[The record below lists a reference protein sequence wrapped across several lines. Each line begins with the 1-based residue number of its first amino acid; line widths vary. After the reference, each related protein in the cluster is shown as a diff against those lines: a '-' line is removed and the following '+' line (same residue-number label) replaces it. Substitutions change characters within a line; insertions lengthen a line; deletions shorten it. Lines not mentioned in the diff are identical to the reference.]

1 MSMARRRP
9 AQEAPCAAQPAPA
22 RALHHERHR
31 PEQTTLYRLVQQH
44 AASFIAQAE
53 ASTGAGLPRFIR
65 DEFDAFLE
73 CGILAH
79 GFLRLR
85 CGECGHDKLL
95 AFSCKR
101 RGFCPSCGARR
112 MSQTAAH
119 LVDRVIPHVPVRQW
133 VLSLPIPLRVLLA
146 AQPELVTPVLQVV
159 QRVVERRLLDHT
171 GLKSDEGQG
180 GAVTLIQRF
189 GSAANLNIHLHCLV
203 LDGVYRCGADGVPGF
218 IEAGAPTDEE
228 LHALLRTVIARLM
241 KTLTRRGVLV
251 EDMGQTWLAEPDAD
265 GEEAR
270 TLRPLQAAAVT
281 YRIAFGPRAGQ
292 KVVTLRGAMPRE
304 GRAQQPLCADIDGF
318 SLHAAVRVE
327 AHDRKRLEQLCRYIT
342 RPALSDERVQVNA
355 AGQVELK
362 LKTPWRDGTTHLV
375 MSPLELMQ
383 RLAALVPRPRL
394 HLIRFGVRI
403 TSLREVSGP
412 PLRDHGVL
420 APNAKLR
427 PLVVPQEP
435 PAQAQAA
442 TEAAVAADCE
452 VETAQARPRRISW
465 ARLLKRVFD
474 IDMQHCPNCGNGEL
488 KIIAA
493 ILERPVIEKILT
505 HLGLDPQPPPRGRAR
520 EVGPAWG
527 H

>member
-1 MSMARRRP
+1 
-9 AQEAPCAAQPAPA
+9 
-22 RALHHERHR
+22 
-31 PEQTTLYRLVQQH
+31 
-44 AASFIAQAE
+44 
-53 ASTGAGLPRFIR
+53 
-65 DEFDAFLE
+65 
-73 CGILAH
+73 
-79 GFLRLR
+79 
-85 CGECGHDKLL
+85 
-95 AFSCKR
+95 
-101 RGFCPSCGARR
+101 

-119 LVDRVIPHVPVRQW
+119 LVDHVIPHVPVRQW

-159 QRVVERRLLDHT
+159 QRVVTRHLLRQA
-171 GLKSDEGQG
+171 GLKADEGHG

-203 LDGVYRCGADGVPGF
+203 LDGVYCCDADGSPAF
-218 IEAGAPTDEE
+218 IEADAPTDDE
-228 LHALLRTVIARLM
+228 LHALLQTVIARLM
-241 KTLTRRGVLV
+241 KMLTRRGVLV
-251 EDMGQTWLAEPDAD
+251 EDMGQTYLAEPDAD

-270 TLRPLQAAAVT
+270 TLRPLQAAAIT

-292 KVVTLRGAMPRE
+292 KVLTLRGAMPRE
-304 GRAQQPLCADIDGF
+304 DSARQPLCADIDGF

-342 RPALSDERVQVNA
+342 RPALSDQRVQLND

-375 MSPLELMQ
+375 MSPLEFMQ

-394 HLIRFGVRI
+394 HLIRF
-403 TSLREVSGP
+403 
-412 PLRDHGVL
+412 HGVL

-427 PLVVPQEP
+427 PLVVPQGP

-442 TEAAVAADCE
+442 TEAAAAAERE
-452 VETAQARPRRISW
+452 VETVQAGLHRIGW

-474 IDMQHCPNCGNGEL
+474 IDMQHCPNCRAGEL

-520 EVGPAWG
+520 EAWQD
-527 H
+527 